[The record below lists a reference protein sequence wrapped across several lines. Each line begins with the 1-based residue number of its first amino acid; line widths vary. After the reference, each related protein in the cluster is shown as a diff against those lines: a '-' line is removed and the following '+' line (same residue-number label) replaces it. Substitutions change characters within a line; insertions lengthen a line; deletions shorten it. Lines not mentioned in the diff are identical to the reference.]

1 MIEAMLDVLFI
12 TTASHN
18 SISMYQTQKGKK
30 KVINALIYA
39 INGGLD

>member
-12 TTASHN
+12 TTAL
-18 SISMYQTQKGKK
+18 YQTQKGKK